1 MFELCLLWLLLF
13 LPAQGFLVW
22 FPGASLLLLL
32 RFRPTNHS
40 KTQKFLSHCVP
51 PPAPARSLPLIG
63 QPRGAVRRAAAE
75 LHRFCAFDCFRLV
88 VCCGHHLAMSGMS
101 LMPLHFQRGSVAS
114 AVCHLCP
121 SPVATAAAVC
131 CSQPSCRS
139 RCLACRCFVPMHF
152 TELPFSILLLHLL
165 DFLPLGSA
173 SCIAAA
179 AHFLDVPAKRFRE
192 YVRTIK
198 RACSRKLRPLLE
210 LGFNAPCLSFRH
222 QPALLWDPWLQ
233 PTECPWHPVGGD
245 SGFAQRED
253 DVEASVCRLAA
264 SYLGLPAQ
272 GPAAGAFQRFLA
284 QDGFAPLRLL
294 HCVGAAPLQYQVT
307 SFCLFS
313 SCSLFSLHSF
323 FLFRTAQANE
333 DALAWLPLYN
343 HDLGGSE
350 EYDDAVLWLH
360 RSLQQTVWYPHLGH
374 SSVPA
379 SVRTACPQLPA
390 PGEAG
395 SFLLLYIRHLNLGMM
410 LVCWEAENAAGW
422 PRMGGTAWRETA
434 PV

>member
-1 MFELCLLWLLLF
+1 MLAVAAAVSAGTRLPGLVPWCVVVTAAAVSTHKPLENAKVSQPLRSTACSRQVSAADWTTTRSCEARCSRAAQILRIRLFQASRLLWTSPSNVRYVFDAVAFQTWLCCLSR
-13 LPAQGFLVW
+13 LPF
-22 FPGASLLLLL
+22 
-32 RFRPTNHS
+32 
-40 KTQKFLSHCVP
+40 VP
-51 PPAPARSLPLIG
+51 IAI
-63 QPRGAVRRAAAE
+63 
-75 LHRFCAFDCFRLV
+75 
-88 VCCGHHLAMSGMS
+88 
-101 LMPLHFQRGSVAS
+101 
-114 AVCHLCP
+114 
-121 SPVATAAAVC
+121 VATATAVC

-313 SCSLFSLHSF
+313 SCSLFSLHFF